1 MAHTRSAKKRARQNV
16 SRREKNRAQRSQ
28 VRTFVKKARAAAEK
42 APKEPATEEVLRRAA
57 KELDKAAHKGLIKKN
72 QASRRKARLAKL
84 RDRSAAG
91 ARKRG

>member
-1 MAHTRSAKKRARQNV
+1 MPHTKSAKKRARQNV

-28 VRTFVKKARAAAEK
+28 VRTSIKKARSAAGT
-42 APKEPATEEVLRRAA
+42 APKDETTEQALRRAA
-57 KELDKAAHKGLIKKN
+57 SEVDKAARKGLLKKN

>member
-1 MAHTRSAKKRARQNV
+1 MPHAKSAKKRVRQNLG
-16 SRREKNRAQRSQ
+16 RRERNRAQRSE

-42 APKEPATEEVLRRAA
+42 VPKDEATEKVLRRAA
-57 KELDKAAHKGLIKKN
+57 SELDKAARKGLLKKN

-91 ARKRG
+91 GKK